1 MINSIKLKWQDK
13 EWGFLG
19 DNKIF
24 PILDVRNLRGG
35 EKTQDDNRNK
45 EDLDYSQYLI
55 Y

>member
-1 MINSIKLKWQDK
+1 MSEIS
-13 EWGFLG
+13 
-19 DNKIF
+19 
-24 PILDVRNLRGG
+24 RGG